1 MAAILG
7 EELMRQ
13 AMADLSWSRKV
24 LVDMVANGND
34 CGSLLRYLTLYKNI
48 QWTDDWD
55 EFASLPLTQCSFHTM
70 HLCSVVISIY
80 SLS

>member
-34 CGSLLRYLTLYKNI
+34 CGSLLRYLTLYKIFNGSM
-48 QWTDDWD
+48 TGM
-55 EFASLPLTQCSFHTM
+55 SL
-70 HLCSVVISIY
+70 HLF
-80 SLS
+80 L